1 MRRWGFQVFL
11 SRAEWG
17 EASACGGPKVCW
29 GQGVPCNWEM
39 TFMYGTG
46 LAGVCPSVP
55 AVSCPGGCASGQ
67 SGLGFSGKVEH
78 PQPVCWA
85 WDCWAVGRTPS
96 RGQQGQ
102 GWRQAAGR
110 GQGPGRWRGGGPGL
124 PAL

>member
-1 MRRWGFQVFL
+1 
-11 SRAEWG
+11 
-17 EASACGGPKVCW
+17 
-29 GQGVPCNWEM
+29 
-39 TFMYGTG
+39 MYGTG

-67 SGLGFSGKVEH
+67 SGLGFSGKVKH

-85 WDCWAVGRTPS
+85 WDCWAVGKTPS

-110 GQGPGRWRGGGPGL
+110 GRGPGRWRGGVQAFQRFEL
-124 PAL
+124 